1 MPRPA
6 RRSRPGASFWRGA
19 LLWVLTFGAAG
30 FVMWLWWQGGR
41 DLTEVVQDTPP
52 AQPGPRQVEAAPQ
65 RPTNPPP
72 AALVI
77 TNTALLPPRLVATN
91 PVAGPTVV
99 TNPPALPPPPA
110 DFMDVLALQIGLAR
124 RAISS
129 GSLDGVFGSQ
139 TRTAVR
145 VFQQVSGLPTTG
157 YPDAETTRRLV
168 PAPPLHTHHV
178 VTADDLRRLGP
189 TPATW
194 LGKSQVPRLD
204 YETLLELV
212 AERAGASPTLVL
224 RLNPRLDWA
233 YAGPGS
239 QVTVPAAAF
248 PPPRARAATLRISLS
263 EKTLQAWDASSN
275 LLFHAPCSIARR
287 VEKRPVGR
295 LTVTRFALG
304 PEYLFNPEIFTESA
318 EARAIGRKL
327 TIPPGPNNP
336 VGTAWISLD
345 RPGYGIHGTPLP
357 EQVGRTESHGCFRLA
372 NWNAEYLVKLVWAG
386 LPVHVE
392 P

>member
-6 RRSRPGASFWRGA
+6 RRIRTGAPWWRGA
-19 LLWVLTFGAAG
+19 LLWLLAFSAAG
-30 FVMWLWWQGGR
+30 FVMWLWWHGGR
-41 DLTEVVQDTPP
+41 DLTEVVQDAVP
-52 AQPGPRQVEAAPQ
+52 AAPAP
-65 RPTNPPP
+65 RHADSVPRPPTNPPP
-72 AALVI
+72 ALGVVAVPPPSAM
-77 TNTALLPPRLVATN
+77 TNPPPVATAL
-91 PVAGPTVV
+91 

-110 DFMDVLALQIGLAR
+110 DFAEVLALQIGLAR
-124 RAISS
+124 RAISC

-157 YPDAETTRRLV
+157 FPDAETTRRLS
-168 PAPPLHTHHV
+168 PAPPWHTNHV
-178 VTADDLRRLGP
+178 VTTDDLQRLMP
-189 TPATW
+189 VPATW
-194 LGKSQVPRLD
+194 LGKSGASRLD
-204 YETLLELV
+204 YETPLELI

-233 YAGPGS
+233 YLGPGS
-239 QVTVPAAAF
+239 PVAVPAAAY
-248 PPPRARAATLRISLS
+248 PPPRARAALIRISLS
-263 EKTLQAWDASSN
+263 EKWLQAWDASSN

-287 VEKRPVGR
+287 VEKRPSGR

-304 PEYLFNPEIFTESA
+304 PEYLFDPEIFTESA
-318 EARAIGRKL
+318 EAREIGRKL

-336 VGTAWISLD
+336 VGAAWISLD

-372 NWNAEYLVKLVWAG
+372 NWNAEYLIKLVWAG
-386 LPVHVE
+386 LPVLVE